1 MSPSSYGLEG
11 DRSVPSDRDIEVAVV
26 DRAGIHPVRFPCRHR
41 DAVWTN
47 AVTRKQIE
55 INPTHWREWMKDIER
70 SECPPRAG

>member
-1 MSPSSYGLEG
+1 MDWKEIG
-11 DRSVPSDRDIEVAVV
+11 SVPSDRDIEVAVV

-70 SECPPRAG
+70 SECPSRAG